1 VILLALF
8 YDEFKSI
15 CRAGSKEENRKIFN
29 ILLTPLE
36 SYPVLAGGDGGICHA
51 YAAGKPVF

>member
-1 VILLALF
+1 MMSSSPFAEQVA
-8 YDEFKSI
+8 K
-15 CRAGSKEENRKIFN
+15 KKTKIFN

-36 SYPVLAGGDGGICHA
+36 NYPVLAGGDGGICHA